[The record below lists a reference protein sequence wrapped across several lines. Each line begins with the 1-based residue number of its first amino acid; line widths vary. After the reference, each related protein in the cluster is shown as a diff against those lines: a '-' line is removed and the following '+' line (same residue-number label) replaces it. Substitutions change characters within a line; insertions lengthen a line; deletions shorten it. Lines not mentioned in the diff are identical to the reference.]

1 MAQLQIGEGQPQ
13 MRHPIIGVQL
23 QRFVEILHG
32 LVGLLHIVLDIAA
45 VDVSFHHLR
54 VPLHRPGVVIL
65 GAVEQA

>member
-1 MAQLQIGEGQPQ
+1 M
-13 MRHPIIGVQL
+13 
-23 QRFVEILHG
+23 EILHG

-65 GAVEQA
+65 GAVEQARLLVDMSGKQREVRLFGKHILVG